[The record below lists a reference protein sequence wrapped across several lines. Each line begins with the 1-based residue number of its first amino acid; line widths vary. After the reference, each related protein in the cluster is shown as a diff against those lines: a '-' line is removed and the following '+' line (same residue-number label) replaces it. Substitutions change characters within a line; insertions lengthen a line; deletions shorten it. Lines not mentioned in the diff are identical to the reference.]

1 MKLKKLH
8 KEKKDIQTQVILK
21 TTNPA
26 SVISLQI
33 KKGKTLTKHVSQ
45 VPAILICVSGKAV
58 YNEANR
64 KVKLRKGKFVKI
76 EPQVEH
82 EVTAIK
88 KSNFILIK

>member
-1 MKLKKLH
+1 MKLKNLH
-8 KEKKDIQTQVILK
+8 KEKKDIQTQVLLK
-21 TTNPA
+21 TTNLA

-33 KKGKTLTKHVSQ
+33 KKGKTLTKHVSK
-45 VPAILICVSGKAV
+45 VPAVLICVSGKAD
-58 YNEANR
+58 YLEDNR
-64 KVKLRKGKFVKI
+64 KVKLRKGKYVMI